1 MARNATETANILS
14 ELYEET
20 FSNDSYEPFRIAWAD
35 LRGVAGVAK
44 LTPRYL
50 DEIDRELNETG
61 YTLIRFD
68 NFLVVTQENDM
79 SHFRLVPPRVVE
91 QFLYDGENDFDFA
104 DDADEDDLEDPN
116 EGVIDYGAEDIEL
129 GDDVK
134 QQKIS

>member
-20 FSNDSYEPFRIAWAD
+20 FSNDSCEPFRITWAD
-35 LRGVAGVAK
+35 LRGIAGVAK

-50 DEIDRELNETG
+50 NEIDRELNETG